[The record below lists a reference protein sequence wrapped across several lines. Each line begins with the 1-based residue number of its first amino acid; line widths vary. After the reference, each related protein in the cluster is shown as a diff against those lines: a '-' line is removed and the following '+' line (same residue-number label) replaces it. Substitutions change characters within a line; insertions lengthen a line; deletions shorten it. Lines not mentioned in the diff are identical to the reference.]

1 MLKKMRQFFCR
12 GDGVVAVEFALIAMP
27 FFMLLM
33 GMVEISL
40 YFAAGSVLEGGAAVA
55 SRTIRTGQAQLSED
69 PEAVFETALCEHV
82 RRMLDCDNLQ
92 YEVIHVA
99 EGTFAGAENY
109 TPEFDED
116 GNLVPAG
123 FSTGNSNDVVMV
135 RVLYR
140 YAFLTP
146 FIGTMM
152 TGGVGDN
159 TMVHMAVSVLR
170 AEPYNFGEE

>member
-1 MLKKMRQFFCR
+1 MLGKMRRFFCR
-12 GDGVVAVEFALIAMP
+12 NEGVVAVEFALIALP
-27 FFMLLM
+27 FFILLM
-33 GMVEISL
+33 GMIEIAL
-40 YFAAGSVLEGGAAVA
+40 YFAAGTVLEGGAAAA
-55 SRTIRTGQAQLSED
+55 SRTIRTGQAQLSAD
-69 PEAVFETALCEHV
+69 PETVFEEALCNHV
-82 RRMLDCDNLQ
+82 SRMLNCDRIQ
-92 YEVIHVA
+92 YEVIHV
-99 EGTFAGAENY
+99 EDGTFAGAETY
-109 TPEFDED
+109 APQFDAD
-116 GNLVPAG
+116 GNLIPAG

-135 RVLYR
+135 RALYR